1 MFKLKEVILSITN
14 RCNFHCKMCD
24 IPTVK
29 TEELSTVE
37 LKKIIKDSSGL
48 GVQTIVFSGGE
59 PLIRQDIYDLIAFT
73 KSNKMN
79 ACLTSNGSLI
89 NEAVALRLSEAGVN
103 VVNISIE
110 GGKNIHDVLRGQGSY
125 DLAANGLVNLRKYKI
140 ESTIAAT
147 VSKYNFESMSSVIGI
162 AKEFGATTVRF
173 QPFNDIFITNKS
185 RGNDFFI
192 SNGNL
197 EIAKQAV
204 EEVIKLAKENRIA
217 TNPESYL
224 RNMPLYLCTG
234 KVLFQGACNAL
245 SYSCPVDS
253 SGNVFPC
260 WNKTGSKQCIGNL
273 RKSNLSELWLSEKR
287 ANIVGSIIN
296 EGCAGCLMS
305 CYDEVFDSRPLREYV
320 INKAKKIRK
329 ITDYRRLMNKILQFF
344 KSQITGIRLRYRFYV
359 SYKGSL
365 LNLFKRRLVSIFNKP
380 KYLEQNVQEEKEN
393 VLLEIKQ
400 LKKRLEKVM
409 RSL

>member
-14 RCNFHCKMCD
+14 RCNFHCRMCD
-24 IPTVK
+24 IPSVK

-73 KSNKMN
+73 RTNKMN

-89 NEAVALRLSEAGVN
+89 NEAAALRLSQAGVN

-125 DLAANGLVNLRKYKI
+125 DLAANGLVNLRKHKI
-140 ESTIAAT
+140 ESTVATT
-147 VSKYNFESMSSVIGI
+147 VSRYNFESISSIIGI

-173 QPFNDIFITNKS
+173 QPFNDIFLTNKDQS
-185 RGNDFFI
+185 NDFFI
-192 SNGNL
+192 NNDNL
-197 EIAKQAV
+197 KIAKQVV
-204 EEVIKLAKENRIA
+204 EEVIKLAKENRVV

-234 KVLFQGACNAL
+234 KVLFQGACRAL

-253 SGNVFPC
+253 AGNVFPC
-260 WNKTGSKQCIGNL
+260 WNKTGSKQYIGNL
-273 RKSNLSELWLSEKR
+273 RKSNLSELWLSGKR
-287 ANIVGSIIN
+287 ASIIGSIIN
-296 EGCAGCLMS
+296 EGCTGCMMS
-305 CYDEVFDSRPLREYV
+305 CYDEVFDRGLLKAYV

-329 ITDYRRLMNKILQFF
+329 VTDYKKVINKVLQFF
-344 KSQITGIRLRYRFYV
+344 RGLITRLKLRFRFYI
-359 SYKGSL
+359 SYRGSL
-365 LNLFKRRLVSIFNKP
+365 FNLFKRRLVGVFDKP
-380 KYLEQNVQEEKEN
+380 KCPKQNIQAGKEAI
-393 VLLEIKQ
+393 LSEIKQ
-400 LKKRLEKVM
+400 LKNKLEKVI